1 MTVEARSGFFARL
14 FRYVLIFV
22 MGVAVGYLARARR
35 EDDRVREAIDHAREE
50 MEELGMEAIDRAK
63 EAGGDIADSAKAAF
77 KEMIEDAGWR

>member
-1 MTVEARSGFFARL
+1 MERGPGFFARL
-14 FRYVLIFV
+14 MRYLLIFV
-22 MGVAVGYLARARR
+22 VGIAVGYLARARR
-35 EDDRVREAIDHAREE
+35 EDDRVRDAIDHAREE